1 MNYRQIPPIASSI
14 FLVTVAAFYLL
25 IGLSAYSQGNNVSQP
40 EKPAYKEGELII
52 QMAPGAE
59 STALVSDF
67 ATYDLQPKKLLSK
80 RMNIWLYEYDPA
92 GMTAAD
98 HSVLLANV
106 RNHRDVFIAQ
116 FNHPIKLRSTFP
128 DDPSFNLQWS
138 LHNTGQS
145 GGTPDADIDAP
156 EAWDIATGDTTVFG
170 DQIVVAII
178 DGGCDINHVD
188 IDFFKNIYDIPGNGQ
203 DDDTNGYIDDYD
215 GWNAYSSNGNIPISS
230 HGTHVAGIAAAIGN
244 NATGVSGVNWGVKV
258 MPIAGSSSYE
268 SVVVEAYGYV
278 VEMRAR
284 YNETNG
290 ARGAFVVAT
299 NSSFGVDYGDPDDYP
314 IWCAMYDSMGVLGI
328 LSAAATANLNIDIDV
343 YGDVPTACPSDF
355 LISVTNTTHNDTK
368 NSSAAYG
375 ATTIDLGAPGTNIY
389 STTPYDNYGYMT
401 GTSMATP
408 HVCGAVALLYAAA
421 CPALIQQYRTDPAT
435 VALIM
440 KQYILDGTDPIPS
453 LQGITV
459 SGGRLNIYNSLQ
471 LVENHP
477 CGVMI
482 EHSPLSDTKDTLND
496 YEVLCEIVSAA
507 ELVPESLL
515 LYYEI
520 ASVWYEDTLTTT

>member
-1 MNYRQIPPIASSI
+1 MNHRCISLKALTI
-14 FLVTVAAFYLL
+14 FLAAAAALFLL
-25 IGLSAYSQGNNVSQP
+25 TGLSVHSQDSDVSHP
-40 EKPAYKEGELII
+40 EEPAYKTGELII
-52 QMAPGAE
+52 QLAPGTE
-59 STALVSDF
+59 NTALVYDF
-67 ATYDLQPKKLLSK
+67 ASFNLQPKKLLSR
-80 RMNIWLYEYDPA
+80 RMNIWLYEYNPA
-92 GMTAAD
+92 GMTADD

-106 RNHRDVFIAQ
+106 RNHKDVFLAQ

-128 DDPSFNLQWS
+128 NDPNFNLQWN
-138 LHNTGQS
+138 LNNTGQS

-156 EAWDIATGDTTVFG
+156 EAWDIAKGDTTVFG

-178 DGGCDINHVD
+178 DGGCDLNHVD
-188 IDFFKNIYDIPGNGQ
+188 IDFFKNIYDIPGNGL

-215 GWNAYSSNGNIPISS
+215 GWNAYNSNGTIPSSS

-244 NATGVSGVNWGVKV
+244 NATGVSGINWGVKV
-258 MPIAGSSSYE
+258 MPIAGSSTYE

-290 ARGAFVVAT
+290 ARGAFVVST
-299 NSSFGVDYGDPDDYP
+299 NSSFGVDYGNPDDYP
-314 IWCAMYDSMGVLGI
+314 VWCAMYDSMGVLGV
-328 LSAAATANLNIDIDV
+328 LSAAATANLNINIDV

-355 LISVTNTTHNDTK
+355 LLSVTNTTNTDVK
-368 NSSAAYG
+368 NSGAAYG
-375 ATTIDLGAPGTNIY
+375 ATTIDLGAPGTNVY
-389 STTPYDNYGYMT
+389 STTPGNNYGYMT
-401 GTSMATP
+401 GTSMASP

-440 KQYILDGTDPIPS
+440 KQYLLDGTDPIPA

-482 EHSPLSDTKDTLND
+482 EHSPLSDTRDTLND
-496 YEVLCEIVSAA
+496 YEVVCEIVSSAA
-507 ELVPESLL
+507 LVPESLL
-515 LYYEI
+515 FYY
-520 ASVWYEDTLTTT
+520 